1 MPQVCQKFKKAQVKI
16 LDYTALQAEAVAD
29 QVHAPNPDKARSDA
43 FQRISETAK
52 KGHYNAYITVRGV
65 DLRQL
70 CLDLLNRGFDIESYG
85 TPDRDDCYSVN
96 VTWGNASSRHIT
108 HRLQI
113 YAKDY
118 YFAHNTW
125 PKALCL
131 RQDEYDLA
139 LFYYKEAQVT
149 ERILGVDVTMSLHVE
164 HSGDN
169 SLYNS

>member
-1 MPQVCQKFKKAQVKI
+1 MKI
-16 LDYTALQAEAVAD
+16 LDYTALQAESLAD
-29 QVHAPNPDKARSDA
+29 TVHAPNADKARSDA
-43 FQRISETAK
+43 FQKVYESAR
-52 KGHYNAYITVRGV
+52 KGYYSAWLQVRGV

-70 CLDLLNRGFDIESYG
+70 CLDLLNRHFDIESIG
-85 TPDRDDCYSVN
+85 TPDDLDCYSVN

-113 YAKDY
+113 YAKDH
-118 YFAHNTW
+118 YFKHNNW
-125 PKALCL
+125 PKGLWL

-164 HSGDN
+164 QFGDI
-169 SLYNS
+169 SLYNT